1 MADRLG
7 IGPGATVADVAA
19 GTGKL
24 TRELVQTGARVIAV
38 EPLAE
43 MREQLEAVL
52 PGIDARAG
60 TAEQLPLEDGSVDA
74 ITVAAAMHWFD
85 IDRAVAEFIR
95 VLKPGGA
102 IAVLGP
108 GRDLDQPLQ
117 RAVQDA
123 IGEYLPE
130 WSEIAGWREG
140 IARNGRFR
148 LAETNEVPFEQML
161 DAQGLAERIGTI
173 SYIARL
179 PDEEREVVLASV
191 RALGE
196 RQPQTP
202 FPFRYR
208 MGATILRQTPS
219 QY

>member
-1 MADRLG
+1 
-7 IGPGATVADVAA
+7 VVDVAA

-24 TRELVQTGARVIAV
+24 TRELVPTGANVIAV

-43 MREQLEAVL
+43 MREQLEAVVR
-52 PGIDARAG
+52 GVDVREG
-60 TAEQLPLEDGSVDA
+60 TAEELPLEAHSADA

-85 IDRAVAEFIR
+85 IDRAVDEFIR
-95 VLKPGGA
+95 VLEPGGA
-102 IAVLGP
+102 VAVLGP

-117 RAVQDA
+117 RAVQET

-130 WSEIAGWREG
+130 LSEIAGWRAG

-148 LAETNEVPFEQML
+148 LAETHEVPFEQML
-161 DAQGLAERIGTI
+161 DADGLAERIGTI

-179 PDEEREVVLASV
+179 PDDERETLLSRV

-196 RQPQTP
+196 QQSPSP